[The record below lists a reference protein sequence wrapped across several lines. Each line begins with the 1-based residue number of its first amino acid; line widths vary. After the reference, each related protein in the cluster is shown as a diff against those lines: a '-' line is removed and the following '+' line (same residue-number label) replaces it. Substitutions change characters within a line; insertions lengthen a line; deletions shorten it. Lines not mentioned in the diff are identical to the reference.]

1 LKKVKTIFYYLLL
14 STIAVILILI
24 LVFFKPIT
32 SNTFTFMDK
41 MFVAGAFFTSCIF
54 GISIAIYPNWWRKNK
69 QNPNHTSNLKNAK
82 TSKSFKGHHP
92 DCIEFKN
99 HTILIRNK
107 TRCAGCFGLIIG
119 SIISIFL
126 MALYLLIP
134 NTLNQTIWYF
144 IFFFGILIIPFIY
157 IETIF
162 SKRNRIIHVI
172 SNSIFIL
179 GFFCLTISVLE
190 ITGNFSYGILTILF
204 CFLWLDTRIQL
215 SKQQHSKI
223 CSFCKQ
229 TCKSY

>member
-1 LKKVKTIFYYLLL
+1 MKQVKTIFNYLLL
-14 STIAVILILI
+14 STVAVVLILI
-24 LVFFKPIT
+24 LVFFKQVSLNAIT
-32 SNTFTFMDK
+32 IIDK
-41 MFVAGAFFTSCIF
+41 MFVVGAFFIGCIF

-82 TSKSFKGHHP
+82 TSRSFKGHHP
-92 DCIEFKN
+92 DCTGFKN

-126 MALYLLIP
+126 MIIYLLILP
-134 NTLNQTIWYF
+134 NLNLTIWYF
-144 IFFFGILIIPFIY
+144 IFFLGLLIIPFIY
-157 IETIF
+157 IEIIF
-162 SKRNRIIHVI
+162 SKRNRNLHVI
-172 SNSIFIL
+172 SNSIFIF

-190 ITGNFSYGILTILF
+190 ITGNFIYAILTILF

>member
-1 LKKVKTIFYYLLL
+1 LKKEKTIFNYLLL
-14 STIAVILILI
+14 STVAVILILI

-69 QNPNHTSNLKNAK
+69 QNPNHTSNLHKVK
-82 TSKSFKGHHP
+82 TSRSFKGHHP

-134 NTLNQTIWYF
+134 NNLNQTIWYF
-144 IFFFGILIIPFIY
+144 IFLLGILIIPFIY
-157 IETIF
+157 IEIIF
-162 SKRNRIIHVI
+162 SKRNRNLHVI